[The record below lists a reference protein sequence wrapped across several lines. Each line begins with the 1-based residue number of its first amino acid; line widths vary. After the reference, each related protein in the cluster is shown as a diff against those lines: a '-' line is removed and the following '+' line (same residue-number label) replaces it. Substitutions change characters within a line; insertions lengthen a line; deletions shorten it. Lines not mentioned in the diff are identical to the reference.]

1 MDCPK
6 CQGKLKTVQTIQYD
20 GSVTLRR
27 KKCIEC
33 FALYHTREVI
43 EEEGVKDEADR

>member
-20 GSVTLRR
+20 EDVTLRR
-27 KKCIEC
+27 KKCTLCDMI
-33 FALYHTREVI
+33 YHTKEI
-43 EEEGVKDEADR
+43 IMKEGGKVEDK